1 MNEYS
6 KKIAEIK
13 INNTIAA
20 LAKNNMNGIYAP
32 DCKSAVNEVE
42 KLLTEGCTVSM
53 GGCATA
59 AESGILDLLRSG
71 RYNFLDRNVDGLT
84 ADQIMDIYRK
94 TFSADAFITSANA
107 ITERGELYNV
117 DGNSNRVSAMLFGP
131 DKVIVVAG
139 YNKIVSD
146 INDAIKRVKT
156 TVAPINATRLN
167 CDTPCAKTG
176 KCVSL
181 SKENPYLCDGCA
193 SDKRICA
200 NYTVMARQ
208 RRADRVYVILVGE
221 ELGF

>member
-1 MNEYS
+1 MNQY
-6 KKIAEIK
+6 KKQIIEVK

-32 DCKSAVNEVE
+32 DCQAAVEEVK
-42 KLLTEGCTVSM
+42 KLLPDGCTVSM

-59 AESGILDLLRSG
+59 AETGILDLLRSG
-71 RYNFLDRNVDGLT
+71 RYNFLDRNVPGLT
-84 ADQIMDIYRK
+84 GEQIMDIYRK
-94 TFSADAFITSANA
+94 TFCADAFITSANA
-107 ITERGELYNV
+107 VTENGELYNV

-131 DKVIVVAG
+131 DKVIVIAG

-146 INDAIKRVKT
+146 IDDAIKRVKT
-156 TVAPINATRLN
+156 TAAPINAARLG
-167 CDTPCAKTG
+167 CDTPCTKTG

-181 SKENPYLCDGCA
+181 SKQNPHLCDGCA
-193 SDKRICA
+193 SDARICA

-208 RRADRVYVILVGE
+208 RRNDRVYVILVGE